1 MQIVSDPAICNKDIF
16 MATAAELNFRPSF
29 FFTAPWVPVDVRRGD
44 ALGLRALAD
53 QFADELVPDFS
64 NRVRDGRWVTILA
77 WCLTRSQAVFHAS
90 GGRQVT
96 TRVQQME
103 RYAWLRPLELM
114 WVARTIA
121 LTKDS
126 RDRSLA
132 GQRRVRPWYEFD
144 QQSTDRFGMSDDQFR
159 AYRQTGMYGGYRVAF
174 RKWPD
179 MTVLGDG
186 WTPGPATIRLAK
198 WLDGKLG
205 AARPPWM
212 LSTGDDDD
220 DSLSTRSAKLGRGDE
235 HRWWLRQWTTFDR
248 GGKNAES
255 YTLPRRNDDFGKLP
269 EADHLKPIV
278 FGDDRNGRRRLEV
291 ATAVG
296 KAPARNHIEV
306 CEHLSRV
313 FASENTFGLLPRF
326 SRLADAGMAAM
337 ELVANTLQNDIR
349 VKLVDVAAMPA
360 AIPIC
365 DELVAA
371 AQEWRKD
378 AQIQLRHI
386 ESAHRFANVMTSAQ
400 PIECLRALLQ
410 HHEQYGGGLR
420 WFILRNGVIEPRT
433 PWRGTS
439 SRYRFRLWS
448 LCRMAAQ
455 CGVLHNMPRALLA
468 EDEAGEDDTSEVVHE

>member
-1 MQIVSDPAICNKDIF
+1 MPTV
-16 MATAAELNFRPSF
+16 AELESEPRF
-29 FFTAPWVPVDVRRGD
+29 FFTAPWEPVVVRRGD

-53 QFADELVPDFS
+53 RFADALAPDLS
-64 NRVRDGRWVTILA
+64 NRVRDGRWITILA
-77 WCLTRSQAVFHAS
+77 WCLARSQEVFHAS
-90 GGRQVT
+90 GGRSVGS
-96 TRVQQME
+96 RVQQRE

-121 LTKDS
+121 LAEDW

-132 GQRRVRPWYEFD
+132 GRRRVRPWYEFD
-144 QQSTDRFGMSDDQFR
+144 EQSTDCFGMSVDQFR

-198 WLDGKLG
+198 WLDGELG
-205 AARPPWM
+205 AARPPWT
-212 LSTGDDDD
+212 LSAGDDDD
-220 DSLSTRSAKLGRGDE
+220 NSLSTRSAKRGRGEE
-235 HRWWLRQWTTFDR
+235 HRWWLRLWTTFDQ
-248 GGKNAES
+248 GGKNAEI

-269 EADHLKPIV
+269 EADHLKAMM
-278 FGDDRNGRRRLEV
+278 FGDDRNGKRRLEV
-291 ATAVG
+291 ATEVA
-296 KAPARNHIEV
+296 KAPARDHIEV
-306 CEHLSRV
+306 CKHLGRA
-313 FASENTFGLLPRF
+313 FASENTFTLVPGF
-326 SRLADAGMAAM
+326 SRLADAGMVAM
-337 ELVANTLQNDIR
+337 ELVANALQNDIQ
-349 VKLVDVAAMPA
+349 VELADVAAIPA

-365 DELVAA
+365 DELIAA

-386 ESAHRFANVMTSAQ
+386 ESAHRFASAMTSAQ

-420 WFILRNGVIEPRT
+420 WFVLRNGVIEPRT
-433 PWRGTS
+433 PWRGGS

-448 LCRMAAQ
+448 LCRMASQ
-455 CGVLHNMPRALLA
+455 CSVLPHMPRALLA
-468 EDEAGEDDTSEVVHE
+468 EDEAGEDDTSEIAHE